1 MFLENLETLKRKIVV
16 SKISTQFEIFI
27 ENVKKKKW
35 TIPNVDSKILTEK
48 KKLIDFHVTND
59 DRFV

>member
-27 ENVKKKKW
+27 ENVKKKSEQYQML
-35 TIPNVDSKILTEK
+35 IPK
-48 KKLIDFHVTND
+48 F
-59 DRFV
+59 